1 MSFFGEMKSRNVFKV
16 AIVYLVVGWGLI
28 QIADLI
34 APQMNLPEWTPRM
47 VTFVVMIGFPVAL
60 VMAWA
65 LELTPEGVKKATG
78 SNAPIYIF
86 AAVIAGL
93 SLYWYFD
100 TSVETTIQTTRTT
113 ELSVPI
119 TAPAEETGPPSIA
132 VIPFANMSMD
142 DANEPFTVGIHDDL
156 LTQLSKI
163 SSLKTISRTSVL
175 RYRDSDKPIPEI
187 AAELGVSSVL
197 EGGVQRIGDQVRIN
211 VQLIDAVSDEHI
223 WAETYDRELSA
234 ANIFGIQSEI
244 AMSIADA
251 LKATLTDRDQQRLS
265 AAPTENL
272 GALDAYFMGKQIA
285 DIRSEENIKE
295 SIRFFELAIES
306 DPEFAL
312 AHAGRASSWLL
323 LPEYDADL
331 DPETAR
337 NTAVES
343 ANRALELNPELPEAL
358 NVSGWIRLTQH
369 YDWQGAE
376 DFLNLAIEHHQSNL
390 EALHWLSHVV
400 SWQGRHEEALSI
412 ARKAVEVDP
421 YSPLMLMNLSYIQ
434 MDAGLFDDSLATR
447 DRTLQ
452 VKSDMH
458 EQMRNMWLTYLR
470 ADRYEEARGALLT
483 WARGTGRELE
493 AAEELGQLLMQFKSG
508 NSMVEL
514 NEKMLDRLSLGMENL
529 GQVYAA
535 AGDREN
541 ALRVLQQA
549 VDERTGSRSVLSM
562 KVNPLYD
569 FMRDD
574 PRFVELMEEVNLAP

>member
-1 MSFFGEMKSRNVFKV
+1 
-16 AIVYLVVGWGLI
+16 
-28 QIADLI
+28 
-34 APQMNLPEWTPRM
+34 
-47 VTFVVMIGFPVAL
+47 
-60 VMAWA
+60 
-65 LELTPEGVKKATG
+65 
-78 SNAPIYIF
+78 
-86 AAVIAGL
+86 
-93 SLYWYFD
+93 
-100 TSVETTIQTTRTT
+100 
-113 ELSVPI
+113 
-119 TAPAEETGPPSIA
+119 
-132 VIPFANMSMD
+132 MSMD

>member
-549 VDERTGSRSVLSM
+549 VNERTGSRSVLSM

-569 FMRDD
+569 FIRDD